1 MIAARRVRALCC
13 GLMMVLTGCASDPA
27 VPGATRA
34 DENLRGDIRRIIN
47 ILEST
52 SEPRC
57 DAHRIVDTE
66 RAGLGQERWIVERCG
81 QRVAYLVTFIVGRPG
96 ATDLSV
102 RREDRDGNL
111 P

>member
-1 MIAARRVRALCC
+1 MIAARGFRALCC
-13 GLMMVLTGCASDPA
+13 SLLMLLTRCASDPA

-34 DENLRGDIRRIIN
+34 DEMLQVDIRRIIN
-47 ILEST
+47 ILERT
-52 SEPRC
+52 TEPRC
-57 DAHRIVDTE
+57 DAHRIVDSE

-102 RREDRDGNL
+102 RREE
-111 P
+111 

>member
-1 MIAARRVRALCC
+1 
-13 GLMMVLTGCASDPA
+13 
-27 VPGATRA
+27 VPGATGA
-34 DENLRGDIRRIIN
+34 DETLQRDIRRIIN

-57 DAHRIVDTE
+57 DAFTIVDTE
-66 RAGLGQERWIVERCG
+66 RAGLGRERWIVERCG
-81 QRVAYLVTFIVGRPG
+81 QRVPYLVTFIVGRPG

-102 RREDRDGNL
+102 RREDA

>member
-1 MIAARRVRALCC
+1 MSAHLRLISCS
-13 GLMMVLTGCASDPA
+13 VLLLVCGCASERP
-27 VPGATRA
+27 VPGNTGA
-34 DENLRGDIRRIIN
+34 DENLQRDIRRILN

-57 DAHRIVDTE
+57 DAFTIVDTE
-66 RAGLGQERWIVERCG
+66 RAGLGRERWIVERCG

-102 RREDRDGNL
+102 RREDA

>member
-1 MIAARRVRALCC
+1 MIVARGFLTLCC
-13 GLMMVLTGCASDPA
+13 GLLMLLTGCASDPA

-34 DENLRGDIRRIIN
+34 DEMLQVDIRRIIN

-52 SEPRC
+52 TEPRC

-81 QRVAYLVTFIVGRPG
+81 QHVVYLVTFIVGRPG

-102 RREDRDGNL
+102 RREERHPNL